1 MKKENGLEKAIAEM
15 KQPPMFA
22 LKQFAQDIRNAV
34 EKHSTK
40 EDKVFATKLL
50 QLADD
55 IYLAVEKYEGDI
67 KTDER

>member
-1 MKKENGLEKAIAEM
+1 MKKESGLEKAIAEV
-15 KQPPMFA
+15 KQPQMFA

-40 EDKVFATKLL
+40 EDKAFATKLL

-55 IYLAVEKYEGDI
+55 VYLAVEKYEGNV